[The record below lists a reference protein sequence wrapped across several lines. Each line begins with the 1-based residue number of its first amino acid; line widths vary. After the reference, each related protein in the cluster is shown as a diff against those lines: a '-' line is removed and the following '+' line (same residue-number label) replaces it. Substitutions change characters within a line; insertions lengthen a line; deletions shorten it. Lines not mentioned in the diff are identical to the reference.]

1 MKHSLIVLGCF
12 VLGILLALP
21 GFLPA
26 WLSDGEV
33 GLYVLYE
40 LLILVGM
47 GIGGEG
53 KAWQALKSVDRRLV
67 LVPLSVAVGSMGG
80 AALASLALPQIDL
93 RDALAVGSGMGYY
106 SLSSVMIGQL
116 RGETL
121 GAVALLANLA
131 REVLTL
137 STAPLMVRFLGKL
150 APIACGG
157 ATAMDTTLP
166 VITRY
171 AGKEYAIVA
180 LFSGVI
186 LSIAVPVLI
195 TLCLVW

>member
-1 MKHSLIVLGCF
+1 MKHSLVVLGCF

-21 GFLPA
+21 GFLPP
-26 WLSDGEV
+26 WLTDGEV
-33 GLYVLYE
+33 GLYVLYG

-53 KAWQALKSVDRRLV
+53 RAWQALKSIDRRLV
-67 LVPLSVAVGSMGG
+67 LVPVSIAVGSLGG
-80 AALASLALPQIDL
+80 TALASLALPRIDL

-137 STAPLMVRFLGKL
+137 ATAPLMVRFLGRL

-157 ATAMDTTLP
+157 ATTMDTTLP
-166 VITRY
+166 VITRF
-171 AGKEYAIVA
+171 AGKDYAIVS
-180 LFSGVI
+180 LFSGVV

-195 TLCLVW
+195 TLCLAW